1 MAIIRKKFIIAS
13 LVLFLIPSVAT
24 TGTFSQDMEYIIGK
38 QLNCLPVIQTE
49 VLKRPDIFIR
59 LFINDGFSDF
69 KPSSERQKYFKTL
82 ATSGDSKIETGDKD
96 LIIRLL
102 DGKFCTL
109 DLRKISDPNLQQYIY
124 KNLEDRRRLIIK
136 VAADKAKYSDIQIL
150 LKQENIAGKEMMD
163 YWIAVDKSEAESFFE
178 KVYSQ
183 NMPKLNKIAK
193 DITSVFQTEFDM
205 EF

>member
-69 KPSSERQKYFKTL
+69 KHSSERQKYFKTL